1 MINILRIAT
10 RKSPL
15 AIWQAEF
22 VKSNLVSLYPN
33 LKIEIKGF
41 STTGDRFLDTSL
53 AKIGG
58 KGLFIKELETALKN
72 NEADIAVHSM
82 KDLPPQLPKE
92 FVIAA
97 VLERHDASDALV
109 SNSYSDLNLMKPGA
123 LVGTSSA
130 RRQSQILAAF
140 PEVNIKLLRGNV
152 NTRIKRLDE
161 GAFDAIVLATSGLER
176 LGLGNRI
183 AQRLPIEICL
193 P

>member
-82 KDLPPQLPKE
+82 KDLPPQLPEE

-123 LVGTSSA
+123 VVGTSSA

-140 PEVNIKLLRGNV
+140 PDVNIKLLRGNV
-152 NTRIKRLDE
+152 NTRIKR
-161 GAFDAIVLATSGLER
+161 FR
-176 LGLGNRI
+176 
-183 AQRLPIEICL
+183 
-193 P
+193 